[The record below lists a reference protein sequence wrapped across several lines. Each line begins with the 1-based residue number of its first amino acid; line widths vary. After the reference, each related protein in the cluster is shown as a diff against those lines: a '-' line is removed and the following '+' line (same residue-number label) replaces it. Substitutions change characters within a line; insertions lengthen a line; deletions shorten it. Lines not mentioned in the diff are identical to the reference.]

1 MQNQP
6 ASAPARNRTEQVLAA
21 FSHRLPAA
29 ALYRQK
35 LSPNKRGQCLHFH
48 ASFHFNLGSSFN
60 QKKSAPGQLHQS
72 TRSQYPPMFKQEKKK
87 KVASDMGS
95 RCPSISSLCQ
105 CPLKPRSPQYW
116 NSLVL
121 QLLKENRKQQKQQG
135 QEHLYLKEK
144 PQPGTTS
151 ADQSNN
157 NNNNKPRSPSQPLPP
172 QQKCLKRTSE
182 PEKKFS
188 STFRNNC
195 YFDANF
201 SGDPYEVYDPL
212 PNSPLYDC
220 RNRSSLYGQ
229 NTKSAFNGD
238 NSSSSSSSSDK
249 AEGVVVYSTPKRPRL
264 EIKKVLPVT
273 KVIIIKSSSSASMK
287 TEKLVKEE
295 ETADSSNEGKLVI
308 DEEA

>member
-1 MQNQP
+1 
-6 ASAPARNRTEQVLAA
+6 
-21 FSHRLPAA
+21 
-29 ALYRQK
+29 
-35 LSPNKRGQCLHFH
+35 
-48 ASFHFNLGSSFN
+48 
-60 QKKSAPGQLHQS
+60 
-72 TRSQYPPMFKQEKKK
+72 MFKQEKKK

-95 RCPSISSLCQ
+95 RCPSISSHCQ
-105 CPLKPRSPQYW
+105 CPLKPRSPQHW

-121 QLLKENRKQQKQQG
+121 QLLKENRKQQKQQE
-135 QEHLYLKEK
+135 QERLYLKEK

-157 NNNNKPRSPSQPLPP
+157 NNTTNHDLLHSHHLLNKI
-172 QQKCLKRTSE
+172 
-182 PEKKFS
+182 
-188 STFRNNC
+188 
-195 YFDANF
+195 
-201 SGDPYEVYDPL
+201 YDPL

-295 ETADSSNEGKLVI
+295 EMADSNDEGKLVI

>member
-1 MQNQP
+1 
-6 ASAPARNRTEQVLAA
+6 
-21 FSHRLPAA
+21 
-29 ALYRQK
+29 
-35 LSPNKRGQCLHFH
+35 
-48 ASFHFNLGSSFN
+48 
-60 QKKSAPGQLHQS
+60 
-72 TRSQYPPMFKQEKKK
+72 MFKQEKKK

-95 RCPSISSLCQ
+95 RCPSLSSHCQ
-105 CPLKPRSPQYW
+105 CPLKPRPPQYW

-121 QLLKENRKQQKQQG
+121 QLLRENRKQQKQQG

-151 ADQSNN
+151 ADQNN
-157 NNNNKPRSPSQPLPP
+157 NNNNKPRSPSQPPPP
-172 QQKCLKRTSE
+172 QQKCLKRMSE

-238 NSSSSSSSSDK
+238 NSSSSSSSSSDK

-295 ETADSSNEGKLVI
+295 ETADSSDEGKLVI